1 MGFFNHITGGFMAS
15 AYLKFAGQFCNLNP
29 YELKH
34 LSECILCKIEHGLE
48 EKLCG
53 CNSRI
58 TLTEKDIKFAITEA
72 MQDILL
78 ELKQQDIRMERMKL
92 DQVRT
97 KMFASKKTA
106 A

>member
-1 MGFFNHITGGFMAS
+1 MAS

-34 LSECILCKIEHGLE
+34 LSECILCKIEDGFN

-53 CNSRI
+53 CNSKI
-58 TLTEKDIKFAITEA
+58 ALTEKDIKYAVTEA

-78 ELKQQDIRMERMKL
+78 ELKQQEIRMERMRL
-92 DQVRT
+92 DQTRT
-97 KMFASKKTA
+97 KMFASKKIA

>member
-1 MGFFNHITGGFMAS
+1 MAS

-34 LSECILCKIEHGLE
+34 LSECILCKIEHDFD

-53 CNSRI
+53 CDSKI
-58 TLTEKDIKFAITEA
+58 ALTEKDIKFAITEA
-72 MQDILL
+72 MKDILL
-78 ELKQQDIRMERMKL
+78 ELKRQKIRTERMKL
-92 DQVRT
+92 DQTKT
-97 KMFASKKTA
+97 KMFASKKIA